1 MWSDDGEAKEHRM
14 DARKMTKL
22 PDACGTTKEQ
32 NANEKKR
39 TEISRQKYVEGK
51 TTQSNTDSPL

>member
-1 MWSDDGEAKEHRM
+1 M
-14 DARKMTKL
+14 DASKMTKL